1 MVKSGPK
8 PKNKRK
14 IKHPKNIFKETALE
28 LPRVEPKQIFLYAI
42 EKRNGF
48 FQEQL
53 EKRLLI
59 DTPFEEALF
68 SLRKKAKQYNIRQY
82 SKFITCK
89 ILEFTTRGLLTID
102 YLSINGNAKKTKQR
116 VRVTEKGVA
125 FYEYLRKHKFRSICG
140 TKPFHLY
147 KKLNQFRRH
156 RFRCKAL
163 KKILYLLLGLIIAT
177 GFFVVLVYFSYQLE
191 GIVWNRQNNTI
202 AVADLNKNL
211 FCELISTVFQAHLIV
226 WHGFL

>member
-1 MVKSGPK
+1 VVKSGPK

-102 YLSINGNAKKTKQR
+102 YLSIN
-116 VRVTEKGVA
+116 
-125 FYEYLRKHKFRSICG
+125 
-140 TKPFHLY
+140 
-147 KKLNQFRRH
+147 
-156 RFRCKAL
+156 
-163 KKILYLLLGLIIAT
+163 
-177 GFFVVLVYFSYQLE
+177 
-191 GIVWNRQNNTI
+191 
-202 AVADLNKNL
+202 
-211 FCELISTVFQAHLIV
+211 
-226 WHGFL
+226 